1 MDLINK
7 VLVSENYVFIALVF
21 VGVFILWFLPAM
33 LALIFNRK
41 QFKLIL
47 LACIPAGLSFIAWGG
62 VLVWAISGRAVAK
75 YTSKVD
81 TENSKTP

>member
-1 MDLINK
+1 MDILNK
-7 VLVSENYVFIALVF
+7 VLVSENYAFIALVL

-41 QFKLIL
+41 QFKLIV

-62 VLVWAISGRAVAK
+62 VLVWAISGKTIAK
-75 YTSKVD
+75 YTSKVEA
-81 TENSKTP
+81 EN

>member
-1 MDLINK
+1 MDILNK
-7 VLVSENYVFIALVF
+7 VLISENYAFIALVL

-41 QFKLIL
+41 QFKLIV

-62 VLVWAISGRAVAK
+62 VLVWAISGKTIAK
-75 YTSKVD
+75 YTSKVEA
-81 TENSKTP
+81 EN

>member
-1 MDLINK
+1 MDILNK
-7 VLVSENYVFIALVF
+7 VLVSENYALIALVL

-41 QFKLIL
+41 QFKLIV

-62 VLVWAISGRAVAK
+62 VLVWAISGKTIAK
-75 YTSKVD
+75 YTSKVEA
-81 TENSKTP
+81 EN

>member
-1 MDLINK
+1 VDILNK
-7 VLVSENYVFIALVF
+7 VLISENYAFIALVL

-41 QFKLIL
+41 QFKLIV

-62 VLVWAISGRAVAK
+62 VLVWAISGKTIAK
-75 YTSKVD
+75 YTSKVEA
-81 TENSKTP
+81 EN